1 MSPKQ
6 PSKLFK
12 CIRRTRRQHATSM
25 RRWTYRGSEVVTDL
39 VCEGDVRNRRW
50 YVFAVVQEGDYT
62 SVQRFHATPV
72 VLQDEIALVL
82 EVIVWVS
89 WMRRERCYFRR
100 GTVELV
106 SLHSEQNLPRFS
118 RKLRQHFLDLQSMP
132 NPKFPSRSRGTWTCT
147 IDRTRHSP
155 LL

>member
-1 MSPKQ
+1 METYPSAVLSKKCNLTSYYSLTRKEIREGKKKKHQNNRSIDHDCFNGVVSPKQ

-12 CIRRTRRQHATSM
+12 CIRCTRRHHATSM
-25 RRWTYRGSEVVTDL
+25 RRWTYRRSEVVTDL

-62 SVQRFHATPV
+62 GVQRFHATPV

-89 WMRRERCYFRR
+89 WMRR
-100 GTVELV
+100 GTML
-106 SLHSEQNLPRFS
+106 F
-118 RKLRQHFLDLQSMP
+118 
-132 NPKFPSRSRGTWTCT
+132 
-147 IDRTRHSP
+147 
-155 LL
+155 

>member
-1 MSPKQ
+1 
-6 PSKLFK
+6 
-12 CIRRTRRQHATSM
+12 M

-106 SLHSEQNLPRFS
+106 SFRYIRYIRNRTYPV
-118 RKLRQHFLDLQSMP
+118 FLANSASI
-132 NPKFPSRSRGTWTCT
+132 F
-147 IDRTRHSP
+147 
-155 LL
+155 